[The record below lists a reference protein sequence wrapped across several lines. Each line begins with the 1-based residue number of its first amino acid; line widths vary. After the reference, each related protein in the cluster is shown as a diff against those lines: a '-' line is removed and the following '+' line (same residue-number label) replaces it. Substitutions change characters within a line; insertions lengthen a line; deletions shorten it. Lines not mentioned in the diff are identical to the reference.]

1 MKKILIIVLS
11 LTIALSIS
19 AQTTEVVEITPRPW
33 NGYWWPFTNGGL
45 CTGKDYNNN
54 PSPMEK
60 YDIAFSQPFL
70 ATQWELENHYDP
82 EGPSWHGH
90 CNGWAVASI
99 FEPEPSHKCTYNSI
113 VFYVGDLKGLLTEAH
128 QGTYEG
134 GSIYGTR
141 YNGDNNQQAY
151 EDIYPLDFQNVLEMY
166 LKDNHLPILIDS
178 DPTEEIWTYPVYKYE
193 LSYTE
198 ENSTRHCTLT
208 IYCATDAYSDSLLDP
223 DDTGDDH
230 VYKKTYTYDLT
241 LDSNGEP
248 ISGIWTGD
256 SVNDHPDFAWYP
268 EIDRPAN
275 PYISLDNVHEILT
288 HEYTQEDDNNEPDN
302 SFEQANKID
311 TNKIYRILD
320 DDFFT
325 FFIEPGEDIDM
336 NIHFND
342 YYTYTIGKLY
352 DFEQNF
358 IDYFSYDSNTQSA
371 RYNFSALDNVKNYF
385 LEVEYP
391 IIGYYNDNYVIKVNE
406 NNKNVII
413 PHTLETSY
421 WDNFVYGAFI
431 PYTIK
436 DATTQEE
443 TDYTSA
449 NGSLI
454 GVFNSNSAL
463 ISKDLPFTAGFSE
476 LPLTVNEEV
485 PQWIKLN
492 TQDDHI
498 KLLSFYQSQGDG
510 SMGYFYSIP
519 PAKRFI
525 LPHVPP
531 EIHYWWYGIVIV
543 NPSHFKTI
551 RVRYKLYDYD
561 KQVIK
566 EGYFD
571 IPQYGK
577 IVDVF
582 ENLFPDVNMDET
594 SYLEFYSS
602 DDIVVSALYGTRDHR
617 ELAYV
622 PADSNFVNQNSKIYF
637 TKGMMPETDNP
648 WAGIAMVNPSDNNNA
663 TCEISVIDNT
673 NTYHRYYMTINPHEK
688 KVDVME
694 NFLPEGVNFADVERI
709 EINVMSGSLSL
720 FALYGDHDR
729 GILASCLPINVNQ
742 GMVTTYFPYITN
754 HNLDTTLYIKNENNY
769 SAQIKVYAINQYGEE
784 IEDITL
790 TLNNF
795 ELRKIDIASSFSNP
809 DEIKTLKVYSSKF
822 ITPFV
827 VLTSPDGK
835 FYEIIGSDF
844 TKQTLLVENQ

>member
-1 MKKILIIVLS
+1 MKKILIILVS

-19 AQTTEVVEITPRPW
+19 AQTTEVVEISPRPW
-33 NGYWWPFTNGGL
+33 NGYWWPFVNGGL

-60 YDIAFSQPFL
+60 YDIAFNQPFL

-90 CNGWAVASI
+90 CNGWAVAAI

-128 QGTYEG
+128 QGAYEG

-141 YNGDNNQQAY
+141 YNGDGNQQAY
-151 EDIYPLDFQNVLEMY
+151 EDINPLDLQNVLEMY
-166 LKDNHLPILIDS
+166 LKDNQIPILLDT

-193 LSYTE
+193 LSYTD
-198 ENSTRHCTLT
+198 ENNIRHCTLT
-208 IYCATDAYSDSLLDP
+208 IYCATDAYNDGILDP
-223 DDTGDDH
+223 DDTGDTH

-248 ISGIWTGD
+248 VSGTWTGD
-256 SVNDHPDFAWYP
+256 SIDDHPDFAWYP

-288 HEYTQEDDNNEPDN
+288 YQYTEEDDGNEPDN
-302 SFEQANKID
+302 SFEQAHNID
-311 TNKIYRILD
+311 TNKIYRILND
-320 DDFFT
+320 DYFK

-358 IDYFSYDSNTQSA
+358 IDYFSYDSNTRSA

-391 IIGYYNDNYVIKVNE
+391 IIGYYNDNYVIKVKE

-463 ISKDLPFTAGFSE
+463 ISKDLSFTAGFSE
-476 LPLTVNEEV
+476 LPLIANEEV

-531 EIHYWWYGIVIV
+531 EIYYWWYGIVIV

-551 RVRYKLYDYD
+551 RVRYKLYGYD

-622 PADSNFVNQNSKIYF
+622 PADSNFVKENSKVYF

-648 WAGIAMVNPSDNNNA
+648 WAGIAMVNPSDDNNA
-663 TCEISVIDNT
+663 TCEISVVDNT
-673 NTYHRYYMTINPHEK
+673 NTYTRSYITVNPHEK

-709 EINVMSGSLSL
+709 EISVLSGSVSL

-769 SAQIKVYAINQYGEE
+769 SAQVKVYAINQYGEE

-790 TLNNF
+790 TLTNF
-795 ELRKIDIASSFSNP
+795 ELREIDIASSFSNP

-822 ITPFV
+822 ITPFA

-835 FYEIIGSDF
+835 FYEIIGPDF
-844 TKQTLLVENQ
+844 TKQTILVENQ

>member
-1 MKKILIIVLS
+1 MKKVLIIFS
-11 LTIALSIS
+11 LTISILVL

-33 NGYWWPFTNGGL
+33 NGYWWPLNNGGL
-45 CTGKDYNNN
+45 CTGKDYNNY
-54 PSPMEK
+54 PTPMEK
-60 YDIAFSQPFL
+60 YDIAFNQPLF
-70 ATQWELENHYDP
+70 ATQWELEHHYEP

-90 CNGWAVASI
+90 CNGWAVAAI

-128 QGTYEG
+128 QWANGG

-141 YNGDNNQQAY
+141 YNGDDNQQAY

-166 LKDNHLPILIDS
+166 LKDNQLPVLIDS

-193 LSYTE
+193 LSYTQ
-198 ENSTRHCTLT
+198 ENNTRHCTLT
-208 IYCATDAYSDSLLDP
+208 IYCATDAYTDGILDP
-223 DDTGDDH
+223 DDTGDSH

-241 LDSNGEP
+241 LNSNGEP
-248 ISGIWTGD
+248 VSGVWTGD

-268 EIDRPAN
+268 EIDKTAN

-288 HEYTQEDDNNEPDN
+288 HEYTQDDDSNEPDN
-302 SFEQANKID
+302 TFEQAHKID
-311 TNKIYRILD
+311 TNNIYRILD
-320 DDFFT
+320 DDYFT
-325 FFIEPGEDIDM
+325 FFVEPGEDIDM
-336 NIHFND
+336 DIHFND
-342 YYTYTIGKLY
+342 YYSYTIGKLY
-352 DFEQNF
+352 DFDKNF
-358 IDYFSYDSNTQSA
+358 IDYFSFNSDTQSA
-371 RYNFSALDNVKNYF
+371 SYNFIAPDDVKKYY
-385 LEVEYP
+385 LKVEYP
-391 IIGYYNDNYVIKVNE
+391 IIGYYNDNYAIKVNQK
-406 NNKNVII
+406 NKNVII

-436 DATTQEE
+436 DTNTQEE

-449 NGSLI
+449 TGSLI
-454 GVFNSNSAL
+454 GISNANASL
-463 ISKDLPFTAGFSE
+463 ISKDLYFTSGFQE
-476 LPLTVNEEV
+476 LPLTTNEEV

-531 EIHYWWYGIVIV
+531 EINYWWYGIVIV

-551 RVRYKLYDYD
+551 MVKYKLYDYN
-561 KQVIK
+561 KQILK
-566 EGYFD
+566 EGHFN

-594 SYLEFYSS
+594 SYIEFYSS
-602 DDIVVSALYGTRDHR
+602 DNMVVSALYGTRNHK

-622 PADSNFVNQNSKIYF
+622 PADSHFINQNSKIYF
-637 TKGMMPETDNP
+637 TKSMLPKSENP
-648 WAGIAMVNPSDNNNA
+648 WAGIAMVNPVDNLNA
-663 TCEISVIDNT
+663 TCEISVVDNS
-673 NTYHRYYMTINPHEK
+673 NTYHRYYTTINPHEK

-709 EINVMSGSLSL
+709 EINVMTGSLSI
-720 FALYGDHDR
+720 FALYGDHDK
-729 GILASCLPINVNQ
+729 GTLASCLPIEVNQ
-742 GMVTTYFPYITN
+742 GKVTTYLPYITN
-754 HNLDTTLYIKNENNY
+754 HNLNTTLYIKNENNY
-769 SAQIKVYAINQYGEE
+769 NAQVKLYAINQNGEE

-790 TLNNF
+790 TLTNF
-795 ELRKIDIASSFSNP
+795 ELREINISDTFSTP
-809 DEIKTLKVYSSKF
+809 EEIKTIKVYSSKF
-822 ITPFV
+822 ITPFA
-827 VLTSPDGK
+827 VLKSPDEK
-835 FYEIIGSDF
+835 FYEIIGPDF
-844 TKQTLLVENQ
+844 TKQTIEKENQ

>member
-1 MKKILIIVLS
+1 MKKTLVLIFCFSIVTS
-11 LTIALSIS
+11 LL

-33 NGYWWPFTNGGL
+33 NGYWWPLRNGGL
-45 CTGKDYNNN
+45 CTGKDYNNY
-54 PSPMEK
+54 PSPTEK
-60 YDIAFSQPFL
+60 YDIAFNQPLF
-70 ATQWELENHYDP
+70 ATWWELTHHYEPD
-82 EGPSWHGH
+82 GPSWHGH

-128 QGTYEG
+128 QWAYG
-134 GSIYGTR
+134 GESVYGTR
-141 YNGDNNQQAY
+141 YDGDDNQQAY

-178 DPTEEIWTYPVYKYE
+178 DPTLEIWTYPVYKYE

-198 ENSTRHCTLT
+198 ENNIRHCTLT
-208 IYCATDAYSDSLLDP
+208 IYCATDAYNDSVLDP

-248 ISGIWTGD
+248 VSGVWTGD
-256 SVNDHPDFAWYP
+256 SVDDHPDFAWYP
-268 EIDRPAN
+268 EIDRRAN
-275 PYISLDNVHEILT
+275 QYISLDNVHEILN
-288 HEYTQEDDNNEPDN
+288 HEYTDEDDGNEPDN
-302 SFEQANKID
+302 SFEQAHKIN
-311 TNKIYRILD
+311 TNNIYRILND
-320 DDFFT
+320 DYFT
-325 FFIEPGEDIDM
+325 FFVEPGENIDM
-336 NIHFND
+336 DIHFND
-342 YYTYTIGKLY
+342 YYSYTIGKLY
-352 DFEQNF
+352 DSSQNF
-358 IDYFSYDSNTQSA
+358 IDYFSYNSDTLSA
-371 RYNFSALDNVKNYF
+371 HYNFSALDNVKNYF

-391 IIGYYNDNYVIKVNE
+391 IIGYYNDNYSIKVSQ

-436 DATTQEE
+436 DTNTQEE

-454 GVFNSNSAL
+454 GVFNSDSSL
-463 ISKDLPFTAGFSE
+463 ISKDLSFTSGFTE
-476 LPLTVNEEV
+476 LPLSANEEV

-519 PAKRFI
+519 PAKRFV

-531 EIHYWWYGIVIV
+531 EVHYWWYGIVIV
-543 NPSHFKTI
+543 NPSHFKKI
-551 RVRYKLYDYD
+551 MVRYKLYDYN

-566 EGYFD
+566 EGYFN

-594 SYLEFYSS
+594 SYIEFYSS
-602 DDIVVSALYGTRDHR
+602 DDMVVSALYGTRDHR

-622 PADSNFVNQNSKIYF
+622 PADSHFFNQNSKVYF
-637 TKGMMPETDNP
+637 TKGMLPQTDNP
-648 WAGIAMVNPSDNNNA
+648 WAGIAMVNPSDDLNA
-663 TCEISVIDNT
+663 TCEVSVIDNT
-673 NTYHRYYMTINPHEK
+673 NTYHRYYLTINPHEK

-694 NFLPEGVNFADVERI
+694 NFLPQGVNFSDVERI
-709 EINVMSGSLSL
+709 EINVLSGSLSL

-729 GILASCLPINVNQ
+729 GMLASCLPIEVNQ

-754 HNLDTTLYIKNENNY
+754 HNLNTTLYIKNENNY
-769 SAQIKVYAINQYGEE
+769 NAQVKVYAINQYGEE
-784 IEDITL
+784 IENTTL
-790 TLNNF
+790 TLSNF
-795 ELRKIDIASSFSNP
+795 ELRQIDISSIFSNTE
-809 DEIKTLKVYSSKF
+809 EIKTLKVYSSKF
-822 ITPFV
+822 ITPFEE
-827 VLTSPDGK
+827 LKSPDGK
-835 FYEIIGSDF
+835 FYEIIGPDF
-844 TKQTLLVENQ
+844 TKQTIEVENQ